1 MCVCVCARFASVA
14 WIYQSWNLKDRY
26 RIIVD
31 RLFRERDRRERE
43 REKNVERFI
52 SRLISVIVAERNG
65 IIRKL
70 HDRCTTWRDFRRIS
84 RPWDT

>member
-1 MCVCVCARFASVA
+1 MA

-43 REKNVERFI
+43 REMWNDL
-52 SRLISVIVAERNG
+52 SRLISVIVAERDG

>member
-1 MCVCVCARFASVA
+1 MA

-43 REKNVERFI
+43 REMWNDL
-52 SRLISVIVAERNG
+52 SRLISVIVAERDG

-84 RPWDT
+84 RPWDI